1 MYRKREDELEFG
13 GGGRATNAN
22 GRKNVARLAG
32 PHTRD
37 DLTLPDQGMDDL
49 MCRAAGGDLYN
60 RRVGGVGGNENE
72 FNPFDINDSQRL
84 PEYDPHEYDSDNAGL
99 PPLPLDDDDET
110 YQPSKPTAAAQG
122 TGTGTGTGTGLNV
135 THSSVAPSPAAL
147 ELEAAARNRGMNQV
161 QPVRKQRAARPGT
174 ARHRMQVRVVLP
186 KSRHTVCRLPI
197 HRPTRD

>member
-22 GRKNVARLAG
+22 GRKNVARPAG

-49 MCRAAGGDLYN
+49 MGRAAGGDLY
-60 RRVGGVGGNENE
+60 
-72 FNPFDINDSQRL
+72 NDSQRL
-84 PEYDPHEYDSDNAGL
+84 PEYDPHEYDSDDAGL